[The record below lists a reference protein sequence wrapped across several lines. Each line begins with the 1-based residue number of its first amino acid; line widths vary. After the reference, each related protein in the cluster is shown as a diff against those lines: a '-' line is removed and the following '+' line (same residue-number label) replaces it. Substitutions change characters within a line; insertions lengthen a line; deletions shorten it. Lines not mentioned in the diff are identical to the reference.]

1 MAVKMRP
8 VDCRTKRP
16 RGALLQLDTD
26 LFLLIVEDR
35 REARRKPAVSG
46 IPLVKF
52 DKSNLWLLETEPGT
66 VFGR

>member
-1 MAVKMRP
+1 MRITRI
-8 VDCRTKRP
+8 RTERP

-35 REARRKPAVSG
+35 REGLPISG
-46 IPLVKF
+46 IPLVKL